1 MTSDKEKLKK
11 YIINIVRLN
20 DYLDK
25 TISIIKA
32 KKYDLDTLKIISET
46 SEEFFTKVEDL
57 STEEEDDD
65 DEEEEEEEQ
74 EEHNIPGENSDDV
87 LNRQF
92 RELEDLVKSQ
102 ESEKKEDKLASDFLN
117 NNISY
122 LKKKEYVDFYNYCSY
137 Y

>member
-65 DEEEEEEEQ
+65 DEEEEEEE
-74 EEHNIPGENSDDV
+74 HNIPDENSDDV